1 MTSETAVLTL
11 TVNGEEASCSEGSS
25 ILDVVE
31 ALGFDPSRIAVEID
45 GSICPCSQLGGRK
58 VRGGERMEVV
68 SFVGGG

>member
-11 TVNGEEASCSEGSS
+11 TVNGEEASCAEGSS

-45 GSICPCSQLGGRK
+45 GSICLRSSWEAGRSAAGSAW
-58 VRGGERMEVV
+58 R
-68 SFVGGG
+68 SSPS